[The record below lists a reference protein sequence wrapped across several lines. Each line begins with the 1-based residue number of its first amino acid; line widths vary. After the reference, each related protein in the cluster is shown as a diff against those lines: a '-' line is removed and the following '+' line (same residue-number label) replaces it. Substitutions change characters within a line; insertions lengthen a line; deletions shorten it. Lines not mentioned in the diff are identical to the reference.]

1 MSPIHTGNIKLIL
14 CEEAH
19 FYIDYEED
27 EIENIPI
34 IGAKL
39 KIYDKDKKKLL
50 YDNTANNKGEV
61 EFSNDEIKDDV
72 LSFYIELEHPDF
84 KKEPIGGHVIVRSL
98 GEQEYPIYF
107 RRTKLRLKHA
117 PFEKL
122 PTPKEFK
129 RALEVSDEKREYYQ
143 TEDGELSNDWN
154 SLKTKAEEL
163 LVRNEAIIEKTY
175 GGKMEKF
182 KDQEK
187 LLEQKEKEATTQSE
201 KDAIAKEKAKIKDI
215 KAKWERHE
223 KQKEKFKELVEEH
236 EEKDNTKKLKNFIN
250 KSVGADYAEWVTSL
264 ALLRHAPHLCHQ
276 RINADGVFKEDGIRS
291 GKGSDPDFLIT
302 LEDKKRMIVEV
313 KNYGYSSALNLTN
326 QISYQ
331 LKCVR
336 LYGMDYAIAC
346 NRSTEITD
354 YGNNYN
360 SVFAKPSSQAEIKA
374 RSEARAKAKEEFKY
388 SLDFNKKRFDKSKV
402 RAENPLLEEAN
413 KLLKDEGKGLRS
425 ALIRM
430 YQEALQGSPIWVFIK
445 RLNFRSN
452 LGKINGEDF
461 DLDKHFVNF
470 YANLHVQDRKALHD
484 ELQVILEP

>member
-34 IGAKL
+34 IGAKV

-107 RRTKLRLKHA
+107 RRIKLRLKHA

-122 PTPKEFK
+122 PTPEEFK
-129 RALEVSDEKREYYQ
+129 RALEVSDEKREHYQ

-163 LVRNEAIIEKTY
+163 LARNEAIIEKTY
-175 GGKMEKF
+175 GEEMKKAN
-182 KDQEK
+182 
-187 LLEQKEKEATTQSE
+187 EQLQR
-201 KDAIAKEKAKIKDI
+201 AITK
-215 KAKWERHE
+215 
-223 KQKEKFKELVEEH
+223 
-236 EEKDNTKKLKNFIN
+236 EEKDEISKKIGKIKADKAAKWGRHNKQKKRFEKLVKEHEVPNSKTDNTKRLKNFIN
-250 KSVGADYAEWVTSL
+250 KSAGADYAEWVTSL

-360 SVFAKPSSQAEIKA
+360 SVFAKPNSQAEIKA

-402 RAENPLLEEAN
+402 RTENPLLEEAN